1 MKVETQLLALAAISV
16 RYFFASCWPG
26 VRIPARDDSTLF
38 IRDPVEGGAGGGDA
52 DDATSCGSGIAKVG
66 DVGVIGEIDVG
77 LRVECQ

>member
-1 MKVETQLLALAAISV
+1 
-16 RYFFASCWPG
+16 

-52 DDATSCGSGIAKVG
+52 GDATSCGSGITKVG